1 MSRSANVRSVQAL
14 KDFKVVMANYAEEAR
29 NSLGGVDMELRR
41 MRDWLER
48 DQLGYWQSQVKKRSE
63 DLMQAKADL
72 YRRQLSQQGSEA
84 VSDADQKEALR
95 EAQKRLRVA
104 EEKVALVK
112 RLIPQLQHA
121 IDEYHS
127 HSQPLG
133 DHLSGGF
140 EKSMAT
146 LEKMIQSLESYLAV
160 RGTLGPG
167 VRDRAGVFR
176 AGISRKLGDL
186 GRGNDEPRGGWGTRR
201 RRIQDR
207 IHGLCRGRRGERGRT
222 TGIFRENTMSA
233 HSGRLHHA
241 LKHLREQWDI
251 AQESWDDQVR
261 AISSE
266 STSRRW
272 SN

>member
-1 MSRSANVRSVQAL
+1 
-14 KDFKVVMANYAEEAR
+14 
-29 NSLGGVDMELRR
+29 

-48 DQLGYWQSQVKKRSE
+48 DQLGYWQSQIKKRSE

-140 EKSMAT
+140 EKSMVT
-146 LEKMIQSLESYLAV
+146 LEKMIQSLEAYLALCAPSAPV
-160 RGTLGPG
+160 FETAPASSGPES
-167 VRDRAGVFR
+167 AGSSATSGEATTSPAADGEP
-176 AGISRKLGDL
+176 AG
-186 GRGNDEPRGGWGTRR
+186 
-201 RRIQDR
+201 
-207 IHGLCRGRRGERGRT
+207 GESKTESTGSAPEAAAASEAAPLVSSGRT
-222 TGIFRENTMSA
+222 P
-233 HSGRLHHA
+233 
-241 LKHLREQWDI
+241 
-251 AQESWDDQVR
+251 
-261 AISSE
+261 
-266 STSRRW
+266 
-272 SN
+272 